1 MSPAYI
7 RDLYKLRFPPWAKIS
22 DEARAFIGGLL
33 TLHAGKRL
41 TAGEALQHPWLSAES
56 GGAVSTNYVDSP
68 ARLPR
73 LYATPSS
80 KKLAQGDIIAC
91 APGAAQEAATVG
103 KSSGGDS
110 SSDNGDNNGENNGNG
125 GVAGKGKGKGVKG
138 GAKPLPLGERNV
150 NVNQLPGTR
159 GQRRNQYVERDYPQR
174 FPASH
179 ANDTARRNNIHSASA
194 AEPRRERNRRRSA
207 SG

>member
-41 TAGEALQHPWLSAES
+41 TAEEALQHPWLSAES

-91 APGAAQEAATVG
+91 APGAAQEEAATTVG
-103 KSSGGDS
+103 KSSGGKS
-110 SSDNGDNNGENNGNG
+110 SSDNGENKGNG
-125 GVAGKGKGKGVKG
+125 GVAGKGKGKGGKG

-150 NVNQLPGTR
+150 NVNQLAGTS

-179 ANDTARRNNIHSASA
+179 ANDTTRRNNNHGASA

-207 SG
+207 SS